1 MPKKTSFEN
10 TERVFSHSEEH
21 FMYNPSKITFNQY
34 DKLMA
39 NAAPMIP
46 ISALNTRAQ
55 QRVIWKHREANEL
68 NSIGRIKL

>member
-1 MPKKTSFEN
+1 
-10 TERVFSHSEEH
+10 
-21 FMYNPSKITFNQY
+21 MYNPSKITFNQY